1 MNTEKWFNDNTE
13 SLKGKTIAMT
23 GCTGGIGR
31 CLCEYFCRLGADLI
45 MLDRN
50 RNKAERLKSEL
61 NMEFKDTAILSLSVD
76 LQDELS
82 VISVCSKLEKYKID
96 VFIHNAGA
104 YSIPRGKTRLGLDN
118 VFTINFAS
126 PYYIINRILPI
137 VRKSHGKIIAVGS
150 IAHNYSKSDIEDI
163 DFSSRKA
170 ASKVYGNAKRY
181 LMFSLYEL
189 FKNETDASLAVAHP
203 GITFTGITAH
213 YPKLIFTVIKHPMKV
228 IFMKPKKAALSII
241 RAVFE
246 DCGYSEWIGP
256 RLFDVWGYPR
266 LKTLNTCSSDESLRI
281 FESANE
287 VLKQYKKLEKF

>member
-50 RNKAERLKSEL
+50 RNKAEKLKSEL
-61 NMEFKDTAILSLSVD
+61 NMKFKDTAILSLSVD

-82 VISVCSKLEKYKID
+82 VILVCSELEKHKID
-96 VFIHNAGA
+96 IFIHNAGA
-104 YSIPRGKTRLGLDN
+104 YSIPREKTRLGFEN
-118 VFTINFAS
+118 VFTINFTS

-150 IAHNYSKSDIEDI
+150 IAHNYSKSDTEDI
-163 DFSSRKA
+163 DFSSYKA

-181 LMFSLYEL
+181 LMFSLYAL
-189 FKNETDASLAVAHP
+189 FKNETDVSLAIAHP

-228 IFMKPKKAALSII
+228 IFMKPKKAALSVI

-246 DCGYSEWIGP
+246 DCGYYEWIGP

-266 LKTLNTCSSDESLRI
+266 LHTLNTCSPDESLRI

-287 VLKQYKKLEKF
+287 ILNRYKSLEKF